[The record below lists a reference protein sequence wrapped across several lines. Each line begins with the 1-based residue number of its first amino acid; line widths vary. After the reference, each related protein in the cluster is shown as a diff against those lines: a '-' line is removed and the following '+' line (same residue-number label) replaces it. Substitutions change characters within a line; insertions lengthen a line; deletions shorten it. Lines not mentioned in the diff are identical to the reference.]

1 MTAIATDPVARPLR
15 RDAVRNQQRVLSA
28 ARAALAEHGT
38 DVTMELI
45 ALRAGVGVGTVYRRF
60 PDKEALIEALFE
72 DKLKQLIDLAELE
85 LAQPDPWEALV
96 GFLRSVAELQS
107 SNRGLQEV
115 LHGSVYMQ
123 QGVAAARNL
132 LLPMIGTLL
141 ERAQAAGSVR
151 RDVATADIPVILL
164 MLSSLALYTYDT
176 RPDVWQRYL
185 DIILAGLHTQ
195 PEQQPFSVPALSDDE
210 LLDSM
215 STWHLKRPS

>member
-1 MTAIATDPVARPLR
+1 VTSTTSESRRLRADAERNRERILEAAAEVFASQGLDATLHDVA
-15 RDAVRNQQRVLSA
+15 D
-28 ARAALAEHGT
+28 
-38 DVTMELI
+38 
-45 ALRAGVGVGTVYRRF
+45 RAGVGVGTVYRRF
-60 PDKEALIEALFE
+60 PDKGALIEALFE
-72 DKLKQLIDLAELE
+72 DKLKQVIDLAEFG

-107 SNRGLQEV
+107 CNRGLQEV
-115 LHGSVYMQ
+115 LHGTVYMQ
-123 QGVAAARNL
+123 QGVAAARNV
-132 LLPMIGTLL
+132 LLPMIGILL
-141 ERAQAAGSVR
+141 ERAQADGSVR

-164 MLSSLALYTYDT
+164 MLSTLALYTYDT